1 MVEGVRTNNGDS
13 ELVCSCATM
22 SEHRTQTMWTCLWNR
37 SFVVVASFWSP
48 SSLCLFVLFLVDGG
62 DALDVAVVGVQRF
75 LRASM
80 SRHFVVPC
88 SRVILQFV
96 SAEMDFKGLLSR
108 FCFRKRRQGKF
119 SRPTSKT

>member
-1 MVEGVRTNNGDS
+1 MKVS
-13 ELVCSCATM
+13 EPIMGIRSWFVAVQPCQNIEHKQCGHVCGTGLLLLLLRFGRPR
-22 SEHRTQTMWTCLWNR
+22 HY
-37 SFVVVASFWSP
+37 V
-48 SSLCLFVLFLVDGG
+48 SSYFFLVDGG
-62 DALDVAVVGVQRF
+62 DALDVVVVGVQRL

-96 SAEMDFKGLLSR
+96 SAEMDFKSLLSR